1 MGVIIFLQQ
10 REIIQILFYFIWV
23 QNFRTVFKSL
33 NFYVVLF
40 PLLKLRQKGLRYWM
54 EVEKFVKSAR
64 DSQQQLVVAVF
75 PVLFKF

>member
-33 NFYVVLF
+33 DFYVVLF
-40 PLLKLRQKGLRYWM
+40 PLLELRQKGLRYWM

-75 PVLFKF
+75 SVLFKF